1 MNETIATVQNHLM
14 KNRIAYMLGT
24 KLIVIGATHVAI
36 RFAVSKALEECIIEG
51 TANQPEE

>member
-1 MNETIATVQNHLM
+1 MNETIAVVQNHLI

-36 RFAVSKALEECIIEG
+36 RFAVKKALEEAIVEG
-51 TANQPEE
+51 TAIRNEE